1 MGFALKEKN
10 EDTGKFTAI
19 CKCKVDPANPDLTC
33 GKKLTMPDGSTSS
46 IRHHIKTRHPQDW
59 VRLLTEEKSK
69 AEQAV
74 AQQLVAD
81 QTLAEIE
88 GDPDEIEED
97 LSQVQVSQI
106 RVIFV
111 TFAKFRLFRK
121 IFRNFC
127 YFTFIP
133 VLFSNFDQDPNT
145 PGPSRKRPAD
155 EVLAETPKRPKP
167 TPGSKVSPR
176 RAYFTRI
183 VKCNVQDKKQL
194 NFDIKLARLLVA
206 LNCSFTQ
213 LQNEE
218 VKKFCD
224 EFLPEYH
231 VKHQSTFSR
240 Y

>member
-1 MGFALKEKN
+1 MAEKKERKSKGTIWEMGFALKEKN

-97 LSQVQVSQI
+97 LSQVQVSPI
-106 RVIFV
+106 FELFSLLSLSFDYFVRFFVIFV
-111 TFAKFRLFRK
+111 TLR
-121 IFRNFC
+121 
-127 YFTFIP
+127 
-133 VLFSNFDQDPNT
+133 
-145 PGPSRKRPAD
+145 
-155 EVLAETPKRPKP
+155 
-167 TPGSKVSPR
+167 
-176 RAYFTRI
+176 
-183 VKCNVQDKKQL
+183 
-194 NFDIKLARLLVA
+194 
-206 LNCSFTQ
+206 
-213 LQNEE
+213 
-218 VKKFCD
+218 
-224 EFLPEYH
+224 
-231 VKHQSTFSR
+231 
-240 Y
+240 